1 MDEPASAVTP
11 PHHDDL
17 LQQYLR
23 SFLGELE
30 PAALALLREKL
41 QWQEVRGGE
50 VLMEQGAPG
59 DAMYLVVSGRLRAH
73 VRQDDG
79 RERAV
84 REMGRG
90 QVVGEMSLY
99 TDEPRTAT
107 VVAIRDSVL
116 VRLDKRHFTALLE
129 SSTQVSLAL
138 TRQIIR
144 RLQTEQQRPAL
155 VLPVTIAL
163 VPVSDGVDAAGFA
176 RRFAAALA
184 RHGRVA
190 LVDAATLDGGADSR
204 SLTLR
209 LDEIEAAN
217 DFVLL
222 VADDRPTDWTW
233 RCCRHSDELL
243 LLADARAEPAL
254 HVNETACLMK
264 RPPRTEAAEV
274 LVLLH
279 PADAG
284 SPRGTA
290 RWLARRPLA
299 EHLHVRPEVAA
310 DLARLAR
317 VAARQAVGLVLA
329 GGGARGFAHLGVM
342 RALQERGIEVD
353 FVGGTSI
360 GAVMAFGA
368 ASGQPLERFIAIAR
382 RAFAG
387 NPTGDWSLLPLLS
400 LFRGARLR
408 RLLRGAV
415 AELLGAEVGIEDLRL
430 PYFCI
435 ATNYSQ
441 ASEQVLRRGP
451 LQTAL
456 LASCAIPGALPP
468 VVIGGDLMCDGGTF
482 NNFPVDVM
490 RAQRGVGRVIGVDL
504 AFSRS
509 RRLDSDEV
517 PGSWALLRDRLR
529 PRGQR
534 RWRFPSL
541 ASYLV
546 NMTVLHSVA
555 RQRRAQQLADLVLR
569 PALDRVGLLA
579 WNRFD
584 DILRQGHAHAS
595 AVLDGREPPLAGGL
609 AWIASARAG
618 AGQAGI
624 GDSIQRSATNQPAQP
639 GAAPRDAGASS
650 NSQASRTTPASRGA
664 SAV

>member
-1 MDEPASAVTP
+1 MPVPASAATL

-17 LQQYLR
+17 LQQYLQ
-23 SFLGELE
+23 SFLGALE
-30 PAALALLREKL
+30 PAALALLRAKL
-41 QWQEVRGGE
+41 QWQEVAGGE
-50 VLMEQGAPG
+50 VLMAQGEPG
-59 DAMYLVVSGRLRAH
+59 DAMYLVVSGRLRAY

-79 RERAV
+79 HERAV

-129 SSTQVSLAL
+129 ASTQVSLAL

-144 RLQTEQQRPAL
+144 RLQTEQRRAGP

-163 VPVSDGVDAAGFA
+163 VPVSDGVDAPAFA

-184 RHGRVA
+184 QHGRVA
-190 LVDAATLDGGADSR
+190 VVDAATLDGGADSR
-204 SLTLR
+204 SVALR

-222 VADDRPTDWTW
+222 VADERPSEWTW
-233 RCCRHSDELL
+233 RCSRHSDELL
-243 LLADARAEPAL
+243 LLADAQAAPRL
-254 HVNETACLMK
+254 HANETECLMK

-279 PADAG
+279 PEHARGAQ
-284 SPRGTA
+284 GTA
-290 RWLARRPLA
+290 RWLARRTVA
-299 EHLHVRPEVAA
+299 EHLHVRPAVDA

-317 VAARQAVGLVLA
+317 MVARQAVGLVLA
-329 GGGARGFAHLGVM
+329 GGGARGFAHLGVL
-342 RALQERGIEVD
+342 RALQEHGIEVD
-353 FVGGTSI
+353 VVGGTSI

-368 ASGQPLERFIAIAR
+368 ASGQPLERFVAVAR
-382 RAFAG
+382 HAFAG
-387 NPTGDWSLLPLLS
+387 NPTGDWNLLPLLS
-400 LFRGARLR
+400 LIRGARLR
-408 RLLRGAV
+408 RLLRGAID
-415 AELLGAEVGIEDLRL
+415 ELLGAEAGIEDLWL

-456 LASCAIPGALPP
+456 LASIAIPGALPP
-468 VVIGGDLMCDGGTF
+468 VVIDGELMCDGGTF

-517 PGSWALLRDRLR
+517 PGPWALLRDRLR

-546 NMTVLHSVA
+546 NVTVLHSVA

-579 WNRFD
+579 WGRFD
-584 DILRQGHAHAS
+584 DILRQGYEHAC
-595 AVLDGREPPLAGGL
+595 AVLDGREAPSAGGL
-609 AWIASARAG
+609 AWTAAAPKPPAASAL
-618 AGQAGI
+618 
-624 GDSIQRSATNQPAQP
+624 
-639 GAAPRDAGASS
+639 AAPAS
-650 NSQASRTTPASRGA
+650 TA
-664 SAV
+664 SAPAAASAAD